1 MYGIRH
7 FLESLFGIMDLHP
20 FFAWLVQPSISLLTL
35 CRFTNNNEVIINT
48 ETRSIDVTK
57 KGVYFA
63 FRDQGA
69 CLSLLAVKVYYLKCP
84 EITVGFARYPETATG
99 AMLTSIEKI
108 RGRCVENSVAV
119 QDPHNLCKADGTWSF
134 HTGSCACMAGYEA
147 DDAGTACKPCT
158 VGRYKDSVGDAK
170 CEICPAHSQAL
181 FAGSV
186 ECRCNDNFYR
196 AGGDPKS
203 YGCTRPPSA
212 PRNLH
217 FRFVDFIPVSL
228 LCMYIINISNKM
240 KTRLRDYASRL
251 PVSSRNLASTLY

>member
-1 MYGIRH
+1 
-7 FLESLFGIMDLHP
+7 
-20 FFAWLVQPSISLLTL
+20 
-35 CRFTNNNEVIINT
+35 
-48 ETRSIDVTK
+48 
-57 KGVYFA
+57 
-63 FRDQGA
+63 
-69 CLSLLAVKVYYLKCP
+69 
-84 EITVGFARYPETATG
+84 
-99 AMLTSIEKI
+99 MLTSIEKI

-158 VGRYKDSVGDAK
+158 VGRFKDSVGDAK

-203 YGCTRPPSA
+203 FGCTRPPSA

-217 FRFVDFIPVSL
+217 FRFLDDSRIRLFWDPPVDEGSRTDTRYTVACPGCPSRPTLPAADAMTAQTSVLVTNLQEGLSYTFVVTAHNGVSNL
-228 LCMYIINISNKM
+228 SSSALDSSRSSEIMVATESA
-240 KTRLRDYASRL
+240 DGASV
-251 PVSSRNLASTLY
+251 VSSVAVTATKPMAVQLSWQPPSDPLLDIEVYEVGW